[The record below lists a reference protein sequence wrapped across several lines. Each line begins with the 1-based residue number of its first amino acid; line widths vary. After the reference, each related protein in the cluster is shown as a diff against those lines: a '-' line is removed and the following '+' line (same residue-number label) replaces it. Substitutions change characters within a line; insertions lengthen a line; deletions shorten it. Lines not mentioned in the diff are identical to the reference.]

1 MRDHL
6 SPQSP
11 YRGKQ
16 SFGEGKRMG
25 RYQCGPTM
33 RVRSNW
39 EWRYREQGKLRQESF
54 RVADYPTENALW
66 MA

>member
-1 MRDHL
+1 MGTY
-6 SPQSP
+6 Q
-11 YRGKQ
+11 RG
-16 SFGEGKRMG
+16 S
-25 RYQCGPTM
+25 TM

-39 EWRYREQGKLRQESF
+39 EWRYREQGKMRQESF

>member
-1 MRDHL
+1 
-6 SPQSP
+6 
-11 YRGKQ
+11 
-16 SFGEGKRMG
+16 MG